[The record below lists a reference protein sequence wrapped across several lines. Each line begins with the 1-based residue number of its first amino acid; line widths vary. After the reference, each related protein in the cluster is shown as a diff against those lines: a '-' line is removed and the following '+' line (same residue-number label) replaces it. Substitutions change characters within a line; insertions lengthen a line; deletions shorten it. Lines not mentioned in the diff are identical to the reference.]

1 MPSPRLS
8 STLAVRFFSGL
19 MLSALAGCCCTP
31 VCETGDGHLSGGH
44 GHAGHGRV
52 LRRGTLSP
60 PVPEPAVASP
70 IPRYHPL
77 PTHPVFEPQPDYLPL
92 TPLDHDSKPLAP
104 GKLPQSIGEPTP
116 APLPPEPAK

>member
-8 STLAVRFFSGL
+8 SMLAVRFFSGL
-19 MLSALAGCCCTP
+19 MFSALAGCCCDP
-31 VCETGDGHLSGGH
+31 ICKPGDGSLSGGH
-44 GHAGHGRV
+44 GHGGH
-52 LRRGTLSP
+52 LRRGTLP
-60 PVPEPAVASP
+60 TPVPAPAVASP

-77 PTHPVFEPQPDYLPL
+77 PTHPVFEPQPDYLPP

-104 GKLPQSIGEPTP
+104 GKLPELMGEPTP